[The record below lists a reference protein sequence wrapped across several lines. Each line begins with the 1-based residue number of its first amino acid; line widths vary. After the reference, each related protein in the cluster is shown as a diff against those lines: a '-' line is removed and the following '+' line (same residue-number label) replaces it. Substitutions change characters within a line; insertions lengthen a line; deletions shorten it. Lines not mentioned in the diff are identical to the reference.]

1 MGVCVCVCGCVCV
14 GVGGCVCGCV
24 CNNSY
29 NTTHEM
35 VRVTHG
41 SAWERGGGG
50 RRGG

>member
-1 MGVCVCVCGCVCV
+1 MERAVCVCVCVGVCV
-14 GVGGCVCGCV
+14 CV

-50 RRGG
+50 GGEGGG